1 MFMAKMYKVMVRCPR
16 SHDSIDTGLRTSG
29 RESLSSEIY
38 AAGSFFCPACRTFH
52 SLRDA
57 GYLDVAAEALGQDVW
72 RPNR

>member
-1 MFMAKMYKVMVRCPR
+1 MATIYKVMVRCPS

-29 RESLSSEIY
+29 RESMSSEIY
-38 AAGSFFCPACRTFH
+38 AAGSFFCPGCRTFH

-57 GYLDVAAEALGQDVW
+57 GYLDVTAERLEQDAW